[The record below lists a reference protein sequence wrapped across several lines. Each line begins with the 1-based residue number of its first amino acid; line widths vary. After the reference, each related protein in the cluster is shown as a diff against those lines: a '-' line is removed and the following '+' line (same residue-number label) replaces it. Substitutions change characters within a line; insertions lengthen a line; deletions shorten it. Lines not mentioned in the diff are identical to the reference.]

1 MHQILLCMKAH
12 TIKITNSD
20 NILAKNL
27 LNYLKSLAEDKEYD
41 FLQII
46 EEEESFS
53 EEINQ
58 EMNDRYEHYLK
69 HHNEYE
75 DWESIKNKFIKK

>member
-1 MHQILLCMKAH
+1 
-12 TIKITNSD
+12 
-20 NILAKNL
+20 
-27 LNYLKSLAEDKEYD
+27 
-41 FLQII
+41 LQII